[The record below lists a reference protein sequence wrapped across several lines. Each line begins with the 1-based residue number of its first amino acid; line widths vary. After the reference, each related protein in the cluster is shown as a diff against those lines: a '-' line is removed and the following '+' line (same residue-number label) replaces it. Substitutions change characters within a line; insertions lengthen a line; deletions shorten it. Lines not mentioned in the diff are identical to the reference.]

1 VTVIALERQMQVFY
15 AFAELLSYPATDPA
29 PAARRCRDLVEG
41 GKGSTKHL
49 DTFLSR
55 AEKARPHE
63 MEELFSSTFDLDPA
77 CAPYVGHHLCG
88 EGPRR
93 GVFLAK
99 LADVYRQDGFE
110 DRAGPAGELADHV
123 SVVLRYLSAVAAG
136 PGRKAL
142 LEDGLVPALDKML
155 AAPLDPDN
163 VYRSVLAALREEVA

>member
-1 VTVIALERQMQVFY
+1 
-15 AFAELLSYPATDPA
+15 
-29 PAARRCRDLVEG
+29 
-41 GKGSTKHL
+41 
-49 DTFLSR
+49 
-55 AEKARPHE
+55 

-93 GVFLAK
+93 GVFLAR

-123 SVVLRYLSAVAAG
+123 SVVLRYLSEVPAG